1 MNRGCL
7 TSWHVDRLTIGIA
20 AGGLASFALLYAP
33 QPVLPL
39 LAQEYGITPGR
50 AALTVGVAT
59 GAMAVAVVPMS
70 LLSEVVG
77 RRPVILTSVVVS
89 ALIGLSLPFVGGFPF
104 LVVLRAIQGVALAGF
119 PAVAMAYLA
128 EQGRLKAIG
137 TLIAGNTFGGMVGR
151 LLAGQVGSYR
161 AGVGLV
167 AVVAAAATAL
177 LVWALPKQA
186 GTPARRMT
194 GGLVDAVSRPVLW
207 SLYGVAFLG
216 MGAFVAL
223 YNAIGFR
230 LAAPPLDLS
239 PQLASLVFLAYAI
252 GGLNSATLGS
262 RANRQRVLFG
272 MLGLTAV
279 GVAVT
284 IPANIVTIAIGFMLL
299 TAGWF
304 AGHAAAGAW
313 VNAAATSKG
322 PASGLYTGA
331 YYAGASIGGTVGTSI
346 YAAWGWTVLALV
358 SLSWLSF
365 GALGVWLV
373 CRRNTRSSAKNL
385 SKNTGAPLTT

>member
-1 MNRGCL
+1 M
-7 TSWHVDRLTIGIA
+7 DRLTIGIA

-39 LAQEYGITPGR
+39 LAQEFQITPGH

-59 GAMAVAVVPMS
+59 GAMAVAVLPMS

-77 RRPVILTSVVVS
+77 RRPVILASVVVS
-89 ALIGLSLPFVGGFPF
+89 ALIGLCLPFVGDFRF
-104 LVVLRAIQGVALAGF
+104 LVVLRAVQGVALAGF

-137 TLIAGNTFGGMVGR
+137 MLIAGNTFGGMVGR
-151 LLAGQVGSYR
+151 LLAGQVGTYR
-161 AGVGLV
+161 GGVGLV
-167 AVVAAAATAL
+167 AVVAAAATGL
-177 LVWALPKQA
+177 LIWSLPKQDA
-186 GTPARRMT
+186 IPTKRMA
-194 GGLVDAVSRPVLW
+194 GGLRSAVSQPFLW
-207 SLYGVAFLG
+207 SLYAVAFLG

-230 LAAPPLDLS
+230 LAAPPLELS
-239 PQLASLVFLAYAI
+239 PQVASLVFVAYAI

-262 RANRQRVLFG
+262 QSNRRRVLFG

-279 GVAVT
+279 GVIIT
-284 IPANIVTIAIGFMLL
+284 IPTNLVSIAIGFVLL

-313 VNAAATSKG
+313 VNAEAPSKG

-331 YYAGASIGGTVGTSI
+331 YYAGASVGGTVGTSI

-358 SLSWLSF
+358 SLSWLSL
-365 GALGVWLV
+365 GASGVWLAL
-373 CRRNTRSSAKNL
+373 RRNTRSNAKNL
-385 SKNTGAPLTT
+385 SKNTGAPLAR